1 MVVMGDLDE
10 TEAEEVHNLVSDE
23 EEEVLNDLEEMVV
36 LLYLY
41 IKHLRLVL

>member
-23 EEEVLNDLEEMVV
+23 EGEVLNDLEEMVV

>member
-10 TEAEEVHNLVSDE
+10 TEAEEVHNLELDE
-23 EEEVLNDLEEMVV
+23 EVEAQNDLEEMVV